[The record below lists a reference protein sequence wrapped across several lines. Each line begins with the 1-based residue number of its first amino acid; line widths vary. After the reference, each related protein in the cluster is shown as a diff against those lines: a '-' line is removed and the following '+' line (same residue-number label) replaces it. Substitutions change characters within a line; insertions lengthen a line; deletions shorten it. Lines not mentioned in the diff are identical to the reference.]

1 MRFRNLR
8 AVINSNHSGG
18 RRETC
23 LRGIKLCTVGELKCL
38 QRSHV
43 IGSSQIK
50 ASFSPVAEWEQT
62 VLTTGPPANSQD
74 LFLPSQDAKDFFFL
88 NFWTAHFNSWEKET
102 QSSFFDLLSGALG
115 FSSLKCGCCSTVPLR
130 SHLAPLTRLGSFRE
144 TWWYGNKSPK
154 EKTKYSNVTW
164 FQPVID
170 APSLSFIPFLYM
182 YSW

>member
-1 MRFRNLR
+1 MPTEKSCDRIQSNQGLFLTSCGMR
-8 AVINSNHSGG
+8 
-18 RRETC
+18 
-23 LRGIKLCTVGELKCL
+23 
-38 QRSHV
+38 
-43 IGSSQIK
+43 
-50 ASFSPVAEWEQT
+50 
-62 VLTTGPPANSQD
+62 ANSPNHWTTSKFPRPLSAITRCQR
-74 LFLPSQDAKDFFFL
+74 FFFFL
-88 NFWTAHFNSWEKET
+88 NFWRAHFNSWEKET